1 MEWTLLLRT
10 NLLPSPLSTY
20 KSDADVNP
28 FAPICIG
35 MDYNANINWIVAG
48 LPDGRK
54 LNIINSFYVKFERH
68 GWTVEAVY
76 IGNPMRHDKK
86 YLLINQA
93 FASNQRLMP
102 FINRQNND
110 DRILSLQSASVTRIR
125 KDKAGEKLAE
135 SEEDL
140 LKHLIDG
147 PDAFD
152 TLYIVCEK
160 FPYRE
165 TYSINVSG
173 VL

>member
-1 MEWTLLLRT
+1 MGTKIVE
-10 NLLPSPLSTY
+10 SG
-20 KSDADVNP
+20 V
-28 FAPICIG
+28 
-35 MDYNANINWIVAG
+35 DYNANINWIVAG

-54 LNIINSFYVKFERH
+54 VNVINSLYVKFERH

-76 IGNPMRHDKK
+76 MGNPKHHDEK

-93 FASNQRLMP
+93 FAGKQRLMP

-110 DRILSLQSASVTRIR
+110 DRILALQSASVTRRRNGFR

-140 LKHLIDG
+140 LKHRIDG

-152 TLYIVCEK
+152 TLYIGCEK

-173 VL
+173 VLKSRCYLCVVLFRKIR